1 MEPAAITAAR
11 SVGCRYLE
19 VVTHQPDKQAASTAR
34 RTSTA
39 RTARRQPRFAAFLI
53 SGALLGLL
61 LGFVLSA
68 IVDNVPLVAAAQ
80 GMYPMTTYPPDHSF
94 WELLALCAGTGG
106 SILIIGSAAGVSV
119 MGILGIEFG
128 WYFKRMALPATI
140 GYAGGII
147 TFWLMWH

>member
-68 IVDNVPLVAAAQ
+68 IGPADARYDA
-80 GMYPMTTYPPDHSF
+80 
-94 WELLALCAGTGG
+94 
-106 SILIIGSAAGVSV
+106 SAALGLLGLIFAGLGALLGGVIAV
-119 MGILGIEFG
+119 LLE
-128 WYFKRMALPATI
+128 KRP
-140 GYAGGII
+140 
-147 TFWLMWH
+147 